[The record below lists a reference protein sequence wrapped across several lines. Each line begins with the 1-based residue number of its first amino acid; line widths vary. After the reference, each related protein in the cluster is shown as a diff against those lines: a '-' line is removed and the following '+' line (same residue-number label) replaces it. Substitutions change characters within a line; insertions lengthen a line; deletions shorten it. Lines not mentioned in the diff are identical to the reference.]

1 MPCSRAVLS
10 LSFSFLVSAMAQ
22 AASPTAPPIVL
33 HVDASNVAQQLF
45 SIRASIPAAPGKL
58 TLLYPQWVPGN
69 HGPSGP

>member
-1 MPCSRAVLS
+1 
-10 LSFSFLVSAMAQ
+10 MAQ

-58 TLLYPQWVPGN
+58 TLLYPQWYRATTAPAAR
-69 HGPSGP
+69 